1 MKSRSKAI
9 LWVLLVFLVGVV
21 FGGTLTFLGVQARLS
36 EASDSPGWR
45 REAHRK
51 QPPERGVNHLAEL
64 LDLDES
70 QKSELRQILEQSRQH
85 FVEANRQNKKRFRA
99 IRLETRKQIRAI
111 LQPAQIAAFE
121 EFLKKKEQDR
131 QRHRGRKDV
140 ER

>member
-45 REAHRK
+45 HETRSK
-51 QPPERGVNHLAEL
+51 QPPERSVNHLAEL
-64 LDLDES
+64 LDLDAS
-70 QKSELRQILEQSRQH
+70 QKSELRRILEQSRQH
-85 FVEANRQNKKRFRA
+85 FLEANREAKKQSRA

-121 EFLKKKEQDR
+121 EFLKEKEHDR
-131 QRHRGRKDV
+131 QRHRREKDV
-140 ER
+140 KR